1 MSSLA
6 DINTH
11 VREVLN
17 IVNNPLA
24 ARAAND
30 SVAQSWIRCLNE
42 FRLDPA
48 RFVMPPVLTQQELAD
63 RREAAGD
70 LIACS
75 KLEMTT
81 LYQQLA
87 DPELAVVLV
96 DADGV
101 IVHQVSSVPFG
112 EAVAADGLRVGA
124 LWSEREAGTN
134 GMGTCLIERDCIA
147 VCQHEHFYPRYT
159 SLTCSA
165 APIFDDRGTIVGVL
179 DVTSRSKLLQQ
190 HSLVLV
196 GMSRQMIENRLIDA
210 RYRHANMIH
219 FHSRPEFV
227 GTLHAGKLAVSDDG
241 VVLAASRS
249 ALFQLDFRSPT
260 ELCGKRIEEAF
271 NASLEDMI
279 ARSIRGSFHPV
290 TVYSAKAN
298 SRFFLTAQTPRDAR
312 TGVTRILLN
321 DPVSREVSGAARAK
335 ASKKDAREPT
345 GHLDKLSH
353 LEFGDPRMASQIQ
366 LAARVIQRKIPIIL
380 RGQTGTGKEV
390 FANALHSISPNC
402 DGTFVAVNC
411 ASLPENLIESELFG
425 YRAGA
430 FTGAQREG
438 RRGKIVQSNGG
449 TLFLDEIGD
458 MPMAL
463 QARLLRV
470 IEEHEVTP
478 LGAETTVKVDF
489 QLISASH
496 RNLSELVQT
505 GAFRED
511 LYYRL
516 NGIEINLPPLR
527 ERADALALINHIL
540 ESEAEDPPP
549 LSAEARHALLSYAWP
564 GNIRQLRHVLQMA
577 IALCDGPEIKC
588 SHLPAEVVNGG
599 GTPATARLAS
609 PSAAPAPAT
618 ASAAPEPHL
627 TDDADTSALNAIQ
640 VRERETVLSLLDE
653 HRWNVSNVAKVLGIS
668 RNTLYRKMHRLHIRL
683 SHDGPSSTHDA

>member
-1 MSSLA
+1 MSLLA
-6 DINTH
+6 DVDTH

-17 IVNNPLA
+17 IVANPLA
-24 ARAAND
+24 ARRASD
-30 SVAQSWIRCLNE
+30 SVAQSWLRCLTE
-42 FRLDPA
+42 FQLDPA
-48 RFVMPPVLTQQELAD
+48 RFVMPPVLTQRELTE
-63 RREAAGD
+63 RREATSD

-159 SLTCSA
+159 SLTCTA
-165 APIFDDRGTIVGVL
+165 APIFDERGEVVGVL

-210 RYRHANMIH
+210 RYRHANLIH

-249 ALFQLDFRSPT
+249 ALFQLDLRSPA

-271 NASLEDMI
+271 NATLEDMI

-298 SRFFLTAQTPRDAR
+298 SRFFLTAQTPREASSGAR
-312 TGVTRILLN
+312 RILLN
-321 DPVSREVSGAARAK
+321 DPNTSITRTKK
-335 ASKKDAREPT
+335 APSSDTASAGR
-345 GHLDKLSH
+345 LDKLAH

-390 FANALHSISPNC
+390 FANALHSISPN
-402 DGTFVAVNC
+402 GTGPFVAVNC

-438 RRGKIVQSNGG
+438 RRGKIVQANSG

-470 IEEHEVTP
+470 LEEHEVTP

-496 RNLSELVQT
+496 RNLIELVQT
-505 GAFRED
+505 GTFRED

-527 ERADALALINHIL
+527 ERADILALIAHIL
-540 ESEAEDPPP
+540 ESETDDPPT
-549 LSAEARHALLSYAWP
+549 LSQEARQALLSYAWP

-577 IALCDGPEIKC
+577 IALCDGPEIRC
-588 SHLPAEVVNGG
+588 AHLPAEIASGAPPVMQSS
-599 GTPATARLAS
+599 ARLTNAN
-609 PSAAPAPAT
+609 AAPLA
-618 ASAAPEPHL
+618 
-627 TDDADTSALNAIQ
+627 DDVDISSLNAIQ
-640 VRERETVLSLLDE
+640 VKERETVLQLLDE
-653 HRWNVSNVAKVLGIS
+653 HRWNVSNVAKVLSIS
-668 RNTLYRKMHRLHIRL
+668 RNTLYRKMHRLQIRL
-683 SHDGPSSTHDA
+683 SHDPSTTTDA

>member
-6 DINTH
+6 DSNVH

-17 IVNNPLA
+17 IVNNQLPT
-24 ARAAND
+24 RPTSD
-30 SVAQSWIRCLNE
+30 SVAQSWTRCLKE

-48 RFVMPPVLTQQELAD
+48 RFVMPPVLTQQELTA
-63 RREAAGD
+63 RREAASD

-101 IVHQVSSVPFG
+101 IVHQVASVPFG
-112 EAVAADGLRVGA
+112 EAIAADGLRVGA

-134 GMGTCLIERDCIA
+134 GMGTCLAERECIA
-147 VCQHEHFYPRYT
+147 VYQHEHFYPRYT

-165 APIFDDRGTIVGVL
+165 APIFNDRGEVAGVL

-249 ALFQLDFRSPT
+249 ALFQLDFRSYA

-271 NASLEDMI
+271 NVSLEDMI

-290 TVYSAKAN
+290 TVYSANAN
-298 SRFFLTAQTPRDAR
+298 NRFFLVAQTPRDAA
-312 TGVTRILLN
+312 TSVSRIFIN
-321 DPVSREVSGAARAK
+321 DPTSRALSTAATRARPVRTTR
-335 ASKKDAREPT
+335 DTT
-345 GHLDKLSH
+345 GQAGRLEKLSH

-366 LAARVIQRKIPIIL
+366 LAVRVIQRKIPIIL

-390 FANALHSISPNC
+390 FANALHSISPNNA
-402 DGTFVAVNC
+402 GSFVAVNC

-438 RRGKIVQSNGG
+438 RRGKIVQANAG

-470 IEEHEVTP
+470 LEEHEVTP

-496 RNLSELVQT
+496 RNLIELVQT
-505 GAFRED
+505 GVFRED

-527 ERADALALINHIL
+527 ERADALALIQHL
-540 ESEAEDPPP
+540 LASESDDPPE
-549 LSAEARHALLSYAWP
+549 LSAEARHALLNYAWP

-577 IALCDGPEIKC
+577 IALCDGPEIDC
-588 SHLPAEVVNGG
+588 SHLPVEIVQYA
-599 GTPATARLAS
+599 
-609 PSAAPAPAT
+609 SAAPAARLGMATGSTPAIGPFT
-618 ASAAPEPHL
+618 HSA
-627 TDDADTSALNAIQ
+627 DDADTSELNAIQ
-640 VRERETVLSLLDE
+640 VKERETVLELLDE
-653 HRWNVSNVAKVLGIS
+653 HRWNVSSVAKGLGIS

-683 SHDGPSSTHDA
+683 SHDGSSAPSDS

>member
-1 MSSLA
+1 MSLLA
-6 DINTH
+6 DSNTH

-17 IVNNPLA
+17 VVNHQLTTRPTSE
-24 ARAAND
+24 
-30 SVAQSWIRCLNE
+30 SVAQSWARCINE
-42 FRLDPA
+42 FQLDPS
-48 RFVMPPVLTQQELAD
+48 RFVTPPVLTQYELSA
-63 RREAAGD
+63 RREALGD

-96 DADGV
+96 DSGGV
-101 IVHQVSSVPFG
+101 IVHQVSSVPFA
-112 EAVAADGLRVGA
+112 EAVADDGFRVGA

-134 GMGTCLIERDCIA
+134 GMGTCLAERDCIA

-165 APIFDDRGTIVGVL
+165 APIFDDSGEIAGVL

-196 GMSRQMIENRLIDA
+196 GMSSQMIENRLLDA

-227 GTLHAGKLAVSDDG
+227 GTLHGGKLAVADDST
-241 VVLAASRS
+241 VLAANRS
-249 ALFQLDFRSPT
+249 ALFQLGFRSLS
-260 ELCGKRIEEAF
+260 ELRGRRIEEAF

-290 TVYSAKAN
+290 TVYSANATN
-298 SRFFLTAQTPRDAR
+298 RFFLVAQTPQNSAGR
-312 TGVTRILLN
+312 VTRVLVT
-321 DPVSREVSGAARAK
+321 DSAARGSAPDK
-335 ASKKDAREPT
+335 RAPSPK
-345 GHLDKLSH
+345 LDEIAH

-366 LAARVIQRKIPIIL
+366 LAARVIQRKIPIVL

-390 FANALHSISPNC
+390 FAQALHSISPHA
-402 DGTFVAVNC
+402 DGPFVPVNC

-438 RRGKIVQSNGG
+438 RRGKIVQANGG

-458 MPMAL
+458 MPLVL

-478 LGAETTVKVDF
+478 LGAETTVKVNF

-496 RNLSELVQT
+496 RNLLELVHNGQ
-505 GAFRED
+505 FRED

-516 NGIEINLPPLR
+516 KGVELNLPALRDRLDKLPLIHHL
-527 ERADALALINHIL
+527 LANETDDPPEL
-540 ESEAEDPPP
+540 SPEAE
-549 LSAEARHALLSYAWP
+549 HALLTYEWP

-577 IALCDGPEIKC
+577 VALSDGQPIRCEDLPPEI
-588 SHLPAEVVNGG
+588 
-599 GTPATARLAS
+599 TQR
-609 PSAAPAPAT
+609 AAPLDMPT
-618 ASAAPEPHL
+618 ALRLGTADMDAHL
-627 TDDADTSALNAIQ
+627 ADDADISTLNAIQ
-640 VRERETVLSLLDE
+640 LNERETVLSLLDE
-653 HRWNVSNVAKVLGIS
+653 HRWNVSNVAKAPGIS
-668 RNTLYRKMHRLHIRL
+668 RNTLYRKMRRLHIRL
-683 SHDGPSSTHDA
+683 SHDGSPSDGMPLDLDA

>member
-6 DINTH
+6 DVDTH

-17 IVNNPLA
+17 IVHNPLA
-24 ARAAND
+24 ARRASD
-30 SVAQSWIRCLNE
+30 SVAQSWLRCLTE
-42 FRLDPA
+42 FQLDPG
-48 RFVMPPVLTQQELAD
+48 RFVMPPVLTQRELND
-63 RREAAGD
+63 RREAASD
-70 LIACS
+70 LIASS

-165 APIFDDRGTIVGVL
+165 APIFDERGEIAGVL

-210 RYRHANMIH
+210 RYQHANLIH

-227 GTLHAGKLAVSDDG
+227 GTLHAGKLAVSGDG

-249 ALFQLDFRSPT
+249 ALFQLDLRSPG

-271 NASLEDMI
+271 NATLEDMI

-290 TVYSAKAN
+290 TVYSAKTN
-298 SRFFLTAQTPRDAR
+298 TRFFLTAQTPRDGAA
-312 TGVTRILLN
+312 GSTRILMSE
-321 DPVSREVSGAARAK
+321 PAATPARARPQ
-335 ASKKDAREPT
+335 KKDAGREPAVA
-345 GHLDKLSH
+345 GRLDKLSH

-390 FANALHSISPNC
+390 FANALHSISPN
-402 DGTFVAVNC
+402 GTGPFVAVNC

-438 RRGKIVQSNGG
+438 RRGKIVQANGG

-458 MPMAL
+458 MPLAL

-470 IEEHEVTP
+470 LEEHEVTP

-496 RNLSELVQT
+496 RNLIELVQN
-505 GAFRED
+505 GLFRED

-527 ERADALALINHIL
+527 ERADALALIGHIL
-540 ESEAEDPPP
+540 ETESDDPPR
-549 LSAEARHALLSYAWP
+549 LSAEARHALLKYPWP

-577 IALCDGPEIKC
+577 IALCDGPEILC
-588 SHLPAEVVNGG
+588 AHLPAEIANG
-599 GTPATARLAS
+599 AS
-609 PSAAPAPAT
+609 PAVSVRAPVPA
-618 ASAAPEPHL
+618 ASAPPAHL
-627 TDDADTSALNAIQ
+627 AEDADVSSLNAIQ
-640 VRERETVLSLLDE
+640 AKERETVLQLLDE

-683 SHDGPSSTHDA
+683 SHDSPADNAAADA

>member
-6 DINTH
+6 DIDSH

-24 ARAAND
+24 PRLAND
-30 SVAQSWIRCLNE
+30 SVTQSWIRCLKE

-48 RFVMPPVLTQQELAD
+48 RFVMPPILTQQELTE
-63 RREAAGD
+63 RREAAND

-165 APIFDDRGTIVGVL
+165 APIFDDHGVIAGVL

-210 RYRHANMIH
+210 RYRHANLIH

-249 ALFQLDFRSPT
+249 ALFQLDLRSPA
-260 ELCGKRIEEAF
+260 ELVGKRVEEAF

-279 ARSIRGSFHPV
+279 ARSIRSSFHPV

-298 SRFFLTAQTPRDAR
+298 SRFFVTAQTPRDSAS
-312 TGVTRILLN
+312 GATRILMN
-321 DPVSREVSGAARAK
+321 DPISRDLSATRGRSLKAK
-335 ASKKDAREPT
+335 SPREST
-345 GHLDKLSH
+345 GRLDKLSH

-390 FANALHSISPNC
+390 FANALHSISPNAA
-402 DGTFVAVNC
+402 GAFVAVNC

-438 RRGKIVQSNGG
+438 RRGKIVQANGG

-470 IEEHEVTP
+470 LEEHEVTP
-478 LGAETTVKVDF
+478 LGAETVVKVDF

-496 RNLSELVQT
+496 RNLIELVQS
-505 GAFRED
+505 GQFRED

-540 ESEAEDPPP
+540 ETEVPEDPPV
-549 LSAEARHALLSYAWP
+549 LSAEARQALLAYAWP

-577 IALCDGPEIKC
+577 IALCDGAEIRAAHLPPEI
-588 SHLPAEVVNGG
+588 VNG
-599 GTPATARLAS
+599 
-609 PSAAPAPAT
+609 AAIPG
-618 ASAAPEPHL
+618 ASAAPRLAGLPATACATL
-627 TDDADTSALNAIQ
+627 APSADDTDTSSLNAIQ
-640 VRERETVLSLLDE
+640 VKERETVLQLLDE

-683 SHDGPSSTHDA
+683 SHDSSSSQDA

>member
-6 DINTH
+6 DVDTH

-24 ARAAND
+24 VRRASD
-30 SVAQSWIRCLNE
+30 SVAQSWLRCLTE
-42 FRLDPA
+42 FRLDPG
-48 RFVMPPVLTQQELAD
+48 RFVMPPVLTQHELNE
-63 RREAAGD
+63 RREAASD

-96 DADGV
+96 DADGI

-124 LWSEREAGTN
+124 IWSEREAGTN

-165 APIFDDRGTIVGVL
+165 APIFDERGDVAGVL

-210 RYRHANMIH
+210 RYRHANMVH

-249 ALFQLDFRSPT
+249 ALFQLDLRSPA

-298 SRFFLTAQTPRDAR
+298 SRFFLTAQTPRNGAN
-312 TGVTRILLN
+312 GATRILMN
-321 DPVSREVSGAARAK
+321 DPLSREPSASGARVK
-335 ASKKDAREPT
+335 APKKEMRESSGT
-345 GHLDKLSH
+345 GRLDKLSH

-390 FANALHSISPNC
+390 FANALHSISPN
-402 DGTFVAVNC
+402 GAGAFVAVNC

-438 RRGKIVQSNGG
+438 RRGKIVQANGG

-458 MPMAL
+458 MPLAL

-470 IEEHEVTP
+470 LEEHEVTP

-496 RNLSELVQT
+496 RNLIELVQN
-505 GAFRED
+505 GMFRED

-527 ERADALALINHIL
+527 ERADALALIGHIL
-540 ESEAEDPPP
+540 ETEADDPPA
-549 LSAEARHALLSYAWP
+549 LSAEARGALLSYAWP

-577 IALCDGPEIKC
+577 IALCDGPEILC
-588 SHLPAEVVNGG
+588 AHLPPEIVNGAG
-599 GTPATARLAS
+599 STAATRAPSPA
-609 PSAAPAPAT
+609 
-618 ASAAPEPHL
+618 ASAPLAHL
-627 TDDADTSALNAIQ
+627 TEDADTSSLNAIQ
-640 VRERETVLSLLDE
+640 VKERETVLQLLDE

-683 SHDGPSSTHDA
+683 SHDSPNPDDA

>member
-6 DINTH
+6 DIDTH

-24 ARAAND
+24 ARAASD

-48 RFVMPPVLTQQELAD
+48 RFVMPPVLTQPELVD
-63 RREAAGD
+63 RREAASD

-75 KLEMTT
+75 RLEMTT

-134 GMGTCLIERDCIA
+134 GMGTCLAERDCIA

-249 ALFQLDFRSPT
+249 ALFQLDFRSPA

-298 SRFFLTAQTPRDAR
+298 SRFFLTAQTPRDAAKSS
-312 TGVTRILLN
+312 TRILLS
-321 DPVSREVSGAARAK
+321 DPVSAASRAK
-335 ASKKDAREPT
+335 AVRKDARETT
-345 GHLDKLSH
+345 GRLDKLSH

-390 FANALHSISPNC
+390 FANALHSISPNSG
-402 DGTFVAVNC
+402 GTFVAVNC

-438 RRGKIVQSNGG
+438 RRGKIVQANGG

-470 IEEHEVTP
+470 LEEHEVTP

-496 RNLSELVQT
+496 RNLLELVQT
-505 GAFRED
+505 GVFRED

-540 ESEAEDPPP
+540 ESETEDPPT
-549 LSAEARHALLSYAWP
+549 LSAEARHVLLNYAWP

-577 IALCDGPEIKC
+577 IALCDGPEIRC
-588 SHLPAEVVNGG
+588 SHLPADIVNGNA
-599 GTPATARLAS
+599 PQRM
-609 PSAAPAPAT
+609 PAAPIAPQ
-618 ASAAPEPHL
+618 SAPHL
-627 TDDADTSALNAIQ
+627 ADDADTSALNAIQ

-683 SHDGPSSTHDA
+683 SHDGPSAASDA

>member
-1 MSSLA
+1 MSLLA
-6 DINTH
+6 DSNTH

-17 IVNNPLA
+17 VVNHQLTTRPTSQ
-24 ARAAND
+24 
-30 SVAQSWIRCLNE
+30 SVAQSWARCINE
-42 FRLDPA
+42 FQLDPS
-48 RFVMPPVLTQQELAD
+48 RFITPPVLTQYELSA
-63 RREAAGD
+63 RREALGD

-96 DADGV
+96 DAGGA
-101 IVHQVSSVPFG
+101 IVHQVSSVPFA
-112 EAVAADGLRVGA
+112 EAVAEDGFRVGA

-134 GMGTCLIERDCIA
+134 GMGTCLAERDCIA

-165 APIFDDRGTIVGVL
+165 APIFDDSGEIAGVL

-196 GMSRQMIENRLIDA
+196 GMSRQMIENRLLDA

-227 GTLHAGKLAVSDDG
+227 GTLHGGKLAVGDDST
-241 VVLAASRS
+241 VLAANRS
-249 ALFQLDFRSPT
+249 ALFQLGFRSLS
-260 ELCGKRIEEAF
+260 ELRGRRIEEAF

-290 TVYSAKAN
+290 TVYSANATN
-298 SRFFLTAQTPRDAR
+298 RFFLVAQTSQNNSGRVAR
-312 TGVTRILLN
+312 VLGSEA
-321 DPVSREVSGAARAK
+321 PAAARNSAPGK
-335 ASKKDAREPT
+335 RPPAPK
-345 GHLDKLSH
+345 LDEIAH

-366 LAARVIQRKIPIIL
+366 LAVRVIQRKIPIVL

-390 FANALHSISPNC
+390 FAQALHSISPHA
-402 DGTFVAVNC
+402 GGPFVPVNC

-438 RRGKIVQSNGG
+438 RRGKIVQANGG

-458 MPMAL
+458 MPLVL

-478 LGAETTVKVDF
+478 LGAETTVKVNF

-496 RNLSELVQT
+496 RNLLELVHSGQ
-505 GAFRED
+505 FRED

-516 NGIEINLPPLR
+516 KGVELNLPPLR
-527 ERADALALINHIL
+527 ERLDKLPLIHHLLANETDDPPEL
-540 ESEAEDPPP
+540 SPEAE
-549 LSAEARHALLSYAWP
+549 HALLSYAWP

-577 IALCDGPEIKC
+577 IALSDGQPIRCEDLPPEITQRA
-588 SHLPAEVVNGG
+588 PGG
-599 GTPATARLAS
+599 DMPTALGLT
-609 PSAAPAPAT
+609 T
-618 ASAAPEPHL
+618 ADMDAHL
-627 TDDADTSALNAIQ
+627 TDDADISALNAIQ
-640 VRERETVLSLLDE
+640 LNERETVLSLLDE
-653 HRWNVSNVAKVLGIS
+653 HRWNVSNVAKALGIS
-668 RNTLYRKMHRLHIRL
+668 RNTLYRKMRRLHIRL
-683 SHDGPSSTHDA
+683 SHEGSPSDGMPLDLDA

>member
-1 MSSLA
+1 
-6 DINTH
+6 
-11 VREVLN
+11 
-17 IVNNPLA
+17 
-24 ARAAND
+24 
-30 SVAQSWIRCLNE
+30 
-42 FRLDPA
+42 
-48 RFVMPPVLTQQELAD
+48 
-63 RREAAGD
+63 
-70 LIACS
+70 
-75 KLEMTT
+75 MTT

-101 IVHQVSSVPFG
+101 IVHQVASVPFG
-112 EAVAADGLRVGA
+112 EAIAADGLRVGA

-134 GMGTCLIERDCIA
+134 GMGTCLAERECIS
-147 VCQHEHFYPRYT
+147 VYQHEHFYPRYT

-165 APIFDDRGTIVGVL
+165 APIFNDRGEVAGVL

-249 ALFQLDFRSPT
+249 ALFQLDFRSHA
-260 ELCGKRIEEAF
+260 ELCGKRIEQAF
-271 NASLEDMI
+271 NVPLEDMI

-290 TVYSAKAN
+290 TVYSANAN
-298 SRFFLTAQTPRDAR
+298 NRFFLIAQAPRDDA
-312 TGVTRILLN
+312 TSATRIFMN
-321 DPVSREVSGAARAK
+321 DPVSRAMSASAARAK
-335 ASKKDAREPT
+335 VIRPT
-345 GHLDKLSH
+345 RDIAGQDSRLEKLSH

-366 LAARVIQRKIPIIL
+366 LAVRVIQRKIPIIL

-390 FANALHSISPNC
+390 FANALHSISPNN
-402 DGTFVAVNC
+402 GGSFVAVNC

-438 RRGKIVQSNGG
+438 RRGKIVQANAG

-470 IEEHEVTP
+470 LEEHEVTP

-496 RNLSELVQT
+496 RNLMELVQT
-505 GAFRED
+505 GIFRED

-527 ERADALALINHIL
+527 ERADALPLMHHLLAA
-540 ESEAEDPPP
+540 ESDDPPS
-549 LSAEARHALLSYAWP
+549 LGAEARHALLNYAWP

-577 IALCDGPEIKC
+577 IALCDGPEINC
-588 SHLPAEVVNGG
+588 SHLPAEIVQYASA
-599 GTPATARLAS
+599 TPTARLALNMGIGMGS
-609 PSAAPAPAT
+609 APAAGPFVHCA
-618 ASAAPEPHL
+618 
-627 TDDADTSALNAIQ
+627 DDADTSELNAIQ
-640 VRERETVLSLLDE
+640 LKERETVLELLDE
-653 HRWNVSNVAKVLGIS
+653 HRWNVSSVAKGLGIS

-683 SHDGPSSTHDA
+683 SHDGSPSNA

>member
-1 MSSLA
+1 MSLLA
-6 DINTH
+6 DSSMH

-17 IVNNPLA
+17 VVNHQLA
-24 ARAAND
+24 TRPTSD
-30 SVAQSWIRCLNE
+30 SVAQSWVRCMNE
-42 FRLDPA
+42 FQLDPS
-48 RFVMPPVLTQQELAD
+48 RFVVPPILTEYELNA
-63 RREAAGD
+63 RREALGD

-96 DADGV
+96 DSGGA
-101 IVHQVSSVPFG
+101 IVHQVSSVPFA
-112 EAVAADGLRVGA
+112 EAVAADGFRVGA

-134 GMGTCLIERDCIA
+134 GMGTCLAERDCIA

-165 APIFDDRGTIVGVL
+165 APIFDDSGEIAGVL

-196 GMSRQMIENRLIDA
+196 GMSRQMIENRLLDS

-227 GTLHAGKLAVSDDG
+227 GTLHGGKLAVADDST
-241 VVLAASRS
+241 VLAANRS
-249 ALFQLDFRSPT
+249 ALFQLGFRT
-260 ELCGKRIEEAF
+260 LGELRGKRIEEAF

-290 TVYSAKAN
+290 TVYSANATN
-298 SRFFLTAQTPRDAR
+298 RFFLVAQTPQNSAGRATRMLVTDPTVRHSNPPPERR
-312 TGVTRILLN
+312 T
-321 DPVSREVSGAARAK
+321 
-335 ASKKDAREPT
+335 PT
-345 GHLDKLSH
+345 PRLDEIAH

-366 LAARVIQRKIPIIL
+366 LGARVIQRRIPIVL

-390 FANALHSISPNC
+390 FAQALHSISPHAS
-402 DGTFVAVNC
+402 GPFVPVNC

-438 RRGKIVQSNGG
+438 RRGKIVQANSG

-458 MPMAL
+458 MPLAL

-478 LGAETTVKVDF
+478 LGAETTVKVNF

-496 RNLSELVQT
+496 RNLLELVHGGQ
-505 GAFRED
+505 FRED

-516 NGIEINLPPLR
+516 KGVELNLPPLS
-527 ERADALALINHIL
+527 ERVDKLALIHHLL
-540 ESEAEDPPP
+540 ESETDDPPA
-549 LSAEARHALLSYAWP
+549 LSPEAEHALLTYSWP
-564 GNIRQLRHVLQMA
+564 GNIRQLRHVLQMV
-577 IALCDGPEIKC
+577 IALSDGEPIRRED
-588 SHLPAEVVNGG
+588 LPAEI
-599 GTPATARLAS
+599 TQRTQHIDMPTALRLATADLD
-609 PSAAPAPAT
+609 PHPAD
-618 ASAAPEPHL
+618 E
-627 TDDADTSALNAIQ
+627 ADISMLNAIQ
-640 VRERETVLSLLDE
+640 LNERETVLSLLAE
-653 HRWNVSNVAKVLGIS
+653 HRWNVSNVAKALGIS
-668 RNTLYRKMHRLHIRL
+668 RNTLYRKMRRLHIRL
-683 SHDGPSSTHDA
+683 SHDGSAPGVDA